1 MADALS
7 ITASS
12 VDPGLL
18 TLPWSTPLG
27 EWPSN
32 AIVFLPKGISR
43 HLVRFSSLSG
53 RVVAVK
59 ETTEEMARREYDMLG
74 NLARLDAPCVERV
87 AVIAGRTDASGR
99 PLPAALVTAHLRFS
113 LPYRALFTQILRPH
127 TATRLVDALAV
138 LLVRLHNVGFFWGDV
153 SLSNTLFRRD
163 AGAFA
168 AYLVDAET
176 GELHETGLTR
186 GQREHD
192 LDVARTNIAGEI
204 MDLEAG
210 GRLEGGVDALAIA
223 DGIVSSYRSL
233 WGALTDK
240 ETFATSE
247 SWRITERVQRLND
260 LGFDIG
266 EMSIEAAADGTRVSI
281 QPKVVDAGHHQRR
294 LLRLT
299 GLDVEENQARRLLN
313 DLDEYRARRKGA
325 DDEEMVAH
333 EWLTRVF
340 EPVVRAI
347 PWDLRSK
354 LEPAEV
360 FHQVLEHRWY
370 MSQAQARSVPL
381 AEVLTSYIDDV
392 LRHRRDEAML
402 MGPLTGTM
410 TLPIPTASGSIRTL
424 GSPDADEGED
434 EDDDATV
441 DWRDLV

>member
-1 MADALS
+1 MTASLS

-18 TLPWSTPLG
+18 ALPWSTTLADWSTPD
-27 EWPSN
+27 
-32 AIVFLPKGISR
+32 IVYLPKGISR
-43 HLVRFSSLSG
+43 HLVRFANLSG
-53 RVVAVK
+53 RVVAIK
-59 ETTEEMARREYDMLG
+59 ETTAAMARREYEMLG
-74 NLARLDAPCVERV
+74 SLQRLDVPCVERV
-87 AVIAGRTDASGR
+87 AVIDGRRDKNGEE
-99 PLPAALVTAHLRFS
+99 LPAALVTAHLKFS
-113 LPYRALFTQILRPH
+113 LPYRALFTQVLRPD

-176 GELHETGLTR
+176 GELHERGLTR
-186 GQREHD
+186 GQRMHD
-192 LDVARTNIAGEI
+192 LDIARTNIAGEI

-210 GRLEGGVDALAIA
+210 GRLEGGVDAIAVA
-223 DGIVSSYRSL
+223 DGIMSSYHSL
-233 WGALTDK
+233 WAALTDQ
-240 ETFATSE
+240 ETFSANE
-247 SWRITERVQRLND
+247 SWRITERVQKLNS

-266 EMSIEAAADGTRVSI
+266 EMSIDAAADGTRVSI

-313 DLDEYRARRKGA
+313 DLDEFSARVSRLGSN
-325 DDEEMVAH
+325 EEMVAH

-340 EPVVRAI
+340 EPVVLSV
-347 PWDLRSK
+347 PWDLRAK
-354 LEPAEV
+354 LEPAEL

-370 MSQAQARSVPL
+370 LSQTEGRSVPL
-381 AEVLTSYIDDV
+381 AEVLSSYVENV
-392 LRHRRDEAML
+392 LRHRRDEATV
-402 MGPLTGTM
+402 MGPMTETM
-410 TLPIPTASGSIRTL
+410 SVPTIT
-424 GSPDADEGED
+424 DAVPV
-434 EDDDATV
+434 DDDDTEV

>member
-1 MADALS
+1 MAASLS

-18 TLPWSTPLG
+18 ALPWSTTLADWSTPD
-27 EWPSN
+27 
-32 AIVFLPKGISR
+32 IVYLPKGISR
-43 HLVRFSSLSG
+43 HLVRFANLSG
-53 RVVAVK
+53 RVVAIK
-59 ETTEEMARREYDMLG
+59 ETTAAMARREYEMLG
-74 NLARLDAPCVERV
+74 SLQRLDVPCVERV
-87 AVIAGRTDASGR
+87 AVIDGRRDKNGEE
-99 PLPAALVTAHLRFS
+99 LPAALVTAHLKFS
-113 LPYRALFTQILRPH
+113 LPYRALFTQVLRPD

-176 GELHETGLTR
+176 GELHERGLTR
-186 GQREHD
+186 GQRMHD
-192 LDVARTNIAGEI
+192 LDIARTNIAGEI

-210 GRLEGGVDALAIA
+210 GRLEGGVDAIAVA
-223 DGIVSSYRSL
+223 DGIMSSYHSL
-233 WGALTDK
+233 WAALTDQ
-240 ETFATSE
+240 ETFSANE
-247 SWRITERVQRLND
+247 SWRITERVQKLNS

-266 EMSIEAAADGTRVSI
+266 EMSIDAAADGTRVSI

-313 DLDEYRARRKGA
+313 DLDEFNARVSRLGSN
-325 DDEEMVAH
+325 EEMVAH

-340 EPVVRAI
+340 EPVVLSV
-347 PWDLRSK
+347 PWDLRAK
-354 LEPAEV
+354 LEPAEL

-370 MSQAQARSVPL
+370 LSQTEGRSVPL
-381 AEVLTSYIDDV
+381 AEVLSSYVENV
-392 LRHRRDEAML
+392 LRHRRDEATV
-402 MGPLTGTM
+402 MGPMTETM
-410 TLPIPTASGSIRTL
+410 SVPTIT
-424 GSPDADEGED
+424 DAVPVD
-434 EDDDATV
+434 DDDAEV